1 MKNLLNIGFIAILS
15 GLVFTS
21 CNDNEDYET
30 IQSVEKVKIDSVAI
44 VSDTMSVFDVQS
56 IRTYQK
62 FTQQCEGFYGY
73 DYAHTADFDRTITAY
88 KFKTNA
94 NCGSGTFKT
103 YNQINFAPKVAGK
116 YNFKFSTGDNT
127 FITKTI
133 VVQ

>member
-1 MKNLLNIGFIAILS
+1 MKTLLRIGFLS
-15 GLVFTS
+15 IFSGVVFTS
-21 CNDNEDYET
+21 CLDNDEYET
-30 IQSVEKVKIDSVAI
+30 VQSVEKVKIDSVAI
-44 VSDTMSVFDVQS
+44 VNDTMNVFDVQS

-73 DYAHTADFDRTITAY
+73 DYVYTSDFERNVTAY

-94 NCGSGTFKT
+94 NCGTGTFSAF
-103 YNQINFAPKVAGK
+103 NQINFAPKVAGT
-116 YNFKFSTGDNT
+116 YQFKFSTGDNT

>member
-1 MKNLLNIGFIAILS
+1 MKNLLSIFILTVISSVA
-15 GLVFTS
+15 FTS
-21 CNDNEDYET
+21 CNDDEDYKT
-30 IQSVEKVKIDSVAI
+30 IQSVEKVKIDSVSI
-44 VSDTMSVFDVQS
+44 VNDTMNVFDIQS

-73 DYAHTADFDRTITAY
+73 DYVHTADFDRNVTAY

-94 NCGSGTFKT
+94 NCGAGSFTGF
-103 YNQINFAPKVAGK
+103 NQINFAPKVAGT
-116 YNFKFSTGDNT
+116 YNFKFWTGDNT